1 MIDGNDLERL
11 KKIILNMTGMMDII
25 VEMADETE
33 AARAG
38 KWKFIVREDEEG

>member
-1 MIDGNDLERL
+1 
-11 KKIILNMTGMMDII
+11 MDII
-25 VEMADETE
+25 VEIMDEME